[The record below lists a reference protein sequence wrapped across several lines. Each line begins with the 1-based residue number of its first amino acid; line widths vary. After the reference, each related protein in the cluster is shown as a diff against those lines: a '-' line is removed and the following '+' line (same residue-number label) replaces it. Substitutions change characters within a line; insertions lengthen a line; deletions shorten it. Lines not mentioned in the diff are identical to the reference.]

1 MKNARQQK
9 IVELINSYDI
19 ATQDELAKALL
30 DAGYNATQATIS
42 RDIRELN
49 LTKVASGSKSQ
60 KYALPTNENVELN
73 GRFEGVLRQGFLS
86 CDVAQNI
93 LVVKTVSG
101 MAMAVCA
108 AFDALKWPEIVGAV
122 AGDDTI
128 LCAIRTQKEAIE
140 VMTRIRKFVA
150 EDPNHKDSSED
161 FDRE

>member
-9 IVELINSYDI
+9 IVELINSQDI
-19 ATQDELAKALL
+19 ATQEELAKALL

-49 LTKVASGSKSQ
+49 LTKVATGSRTQ
-60 KYALPTNENVELN
+60 KYVIPTNNNVPLT

-108 AFDALKWPEIVGAV
+108 AFDSLQWPEIVGAV

-128 LCAIRTQKEAIE
+128 LCAIKSNEEAIE
-140 VMTRIRKFVA
+140 VMSRIRKFIA
-150 EDPNHKDSSED
+150 EDPQNNLD
-161 FDRE
+161 